1 MRLVEEMSLILFIF
15 FPVALRIVFFF
26 FFQLIATDM
35 RKPLEL
41 RLVSIFPRVDAVKWI
56 DV

>member
-15 FPVALRIVFFF
+15 FPVALRIVFF